1 MGRFEGGQWSEGV
14 GKSTASDSFNNSI
27 WDLSDLVI
35 LATVICRS
43 RNKDRNKRGRLR
55 EGGGRF
61 IVGFSAT
68 TSF

>member
-1 MGRFEGGQWSEGV
+1 MGRFEGGQWSEGG

-43 RNKDRNKRGRLR
+43 RNKNRNTVDWDLSNLVSLSTVIRI
-55 EGGGRF
+55 F
-61 IVGFSAT
+61 
-68 TSF
+68 